1 MPEIFIMRQQIHIEI
16 VLSAAIYRLPFLYT
30 LFFLLLVGYKTG
42 KVGWGL
48 AIATKDGSY
57 FCIK

>member
-1 MPEIFIMRQQIHIEI
+1 MRQQIHIEI